1 MNASSTVTD
10 LVNNAAKLNAKEFEN
25 LLQQL
30 SIIKLRRSGARVLGT
45 DEAELLQSL
54 NEAFPL
60 AQWERMKLL
69 DEKLEFGKLGKKE
82 EAELLQLSEAYEA
95 ASLSRL
101 QILSKL
107 ASLRNTTIEAVADKL
122 GIKPNYHA

>member
-1 MNASSTVTD
+1 M
-10 LVNNAAKLNAKEFEN
+10 
-25 LLQQL
+25 
-30 SIIKLRRSGARVLGT
+30 LGT

>member
-1 MNASSTVTD
+1 MNTYSTVTD
-10 LVNNAAKLNAKEFEN
+10 LVNNAAKLSTKDFEN

-54 NEAFPL
+54 NEAFPQ

-107 ASLRNTTIEAVADKL
+107 ASLRNTTIEAVADEL
-122 GIKPNYHA
+122 GIKPNYYA